1 MPEEIEVP
9 TEHLHEHMHEEA
21 HGHGGHGKGPSWIAK
36 VAVSSALLAVA
47 AAISALLAGHHAN
60 EAILE
65 QMKAT
70 DQWQYYQAKSIKLA
84 VLQGNIEM
92 MTSDGKPVSKDRL
105 VKVEKYQTE
114 MKEIEEQGHELEE
127 SSEHHMGH
135 HVWLAR
141 GVTAFQIAI
150 AMGAIAVLAKRPR
163 LWLLSLAL
171 GVIGTVGLGLG
182 LI

>member
-9 TEHLHEHMHEEA
+9 TEHLHEAMEEETEEA
-21 HGHGGHGKGPSWIAK
+21 KEERGWISR

-60 EAILE
+60 EAMLE

-70 DQWQYYQAKSIKLA
+70 DQWSFYQAKGIKLA
-84 VLQGNIEM
+84 ILQANLEQLV
-92 MTSDGKPVSKDRL
+92 TDGKPVAPERNA
-105 VKVEKYQTE
+105 KVASYQGE
-114 MKEIEEQGHELEE
+114 MKEIEGKGHELEE
-127 SSEHHMGH
+127 SSEAHMGH
-135 HVWLAR
+135 HIWLAR

-150 AMGAIAVLAKRPR
+150 AMGAIAVLARRPR

-171 GVIGTVGLGLG
+171 GAAGSVALLLGL
-182 LI
+182 L